1 MQVLERDL
9 MTERHSS
16 EALMQETIALRAVA
30 AALKKEAKIERRL
43 RAEISDDL
51 PDQVV
56 SSVGRESNSNS
67 EAGYLTDDTARASDD
82 EVEFDD
88 DEEISREASLDGFCS
103 VAEPFSKIKA
113 ALNIDFIPD
122 EKND

>member
-1 MQVLERDL
+1 
-9 MTERHSS
+9 
-16 EALMQETIALRAVA
+16 MQETIALRAVA

-43 RAEISDDL
+43 RAEISGDQ
-51 PDQVV
+51 PNQVV
-56 SSVGRESNSNS
+56 SNFGRESNSNS

-88 DEEISREASLDGFCS
+88 DEKSRGASLDGFSS
-103 VAEPFSKIKA
+103 VAEPSNQIKA

>member
-1 MQVLERDL
+1 
-9 MTERHSS
+9 
-16 EALMQETIALRAVA
+16 MQETIALRAVA

-43 RAEISDDL
+43 RAEISDDQ
-51 PDQVV
+51 PNQVM
-56 SSVGRESNSNS
+56 SNFGRESNSNS

-88 DEEISREASLDGFCS
+88 DEEKTREASSDGFSS
-103 VAEPFSKIKA
+103 VAIPSNQIKA
-113 ALNIDFIPD
+113 ALNIDYIPD

>member
-43 RAEISDDL
+43 RAEISDDQ

-56 SSVGRESNSNS
+56 DKFGRESNSNS

-88 DEEISREASLDGFCS
+88 DEEKTRGASLDGFSS
-103 VAEPFSKIKA
+103 VAETSNQMKA

>member
-30 AALKKEAKIERRL
+30 AALKEAKVERRL
-43 RAEISDDL
+43 RAEISDDH
-51 PDQVV
+51 PNQVMCNF
-56 SSVGRESNSNS
+56 GRESNSNS

-82 EVEFDD
+82 EVEYDD
-88 DEEISREASLDGFCS
+88 DEEKSREASLDGLS
-103 VAEPFSKIKA
+103 PVAEPSNQIMA
-113 ALNIDFIPD
+113 ALSIDFIPD